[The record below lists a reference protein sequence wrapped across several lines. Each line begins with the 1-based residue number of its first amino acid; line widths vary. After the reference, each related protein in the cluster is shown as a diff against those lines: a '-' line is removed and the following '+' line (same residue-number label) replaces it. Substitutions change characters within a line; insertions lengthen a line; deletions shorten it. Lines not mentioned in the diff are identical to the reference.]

1 MAGGH
6 LFRDSPVL
14 TIKTGCYTAVIGG
27 MTEQHLMAALPAHL
41 TTMT

>member
-6 LFRDSPVL
+6 LFRDSPML
-14 TIKTGCYTAVIGG
+14 TVQTGCGTVVAGG
-27 MTEQHLMAALPAHL
+27 MTEQHLMAVLPVHR